1 MQATE
6 QAKAIRDQLPKDGLF
21 AGHEWRLPL
30 EAFPLEKKFS
40 RTLNQLGRVLHQFYR
55 AADLL
60 YRHSVAGKQ
69 PSWVAEWLE
78 RGKPAN
84 VIQRQRDEAIKT
96 DLPRVIRPDI
106 LLTENGWHITELDS
120 VPGGIGLTG
129 WMNATYP
136 NALGGS
142 NGMTEGFAGIFQK
155 NGSVHLMVSE
165 ESATYR
171 PEMEWLANHLGPR
184 FSVCEPDEAHLADGD
199 SAYRFFELFDLPN
212 IPHAEALL
220 DRAATGAIQLTA
232 PPKTHLEEKMLFA
245 LFWNRNLRE
254 FWQREL
260 GGKFMRL
267 LENVIPQTWLIDPA
281 PIPPHAAIPGLELT
295 DWRQLSELSQ
305 KQRHLILKLS
315 GFNERAWGARS
326 VRFGADLPLNEWA
339 AAVQEAIDHF
349 ETSPWILQRYEKP
362 RTVQHEWFDF
372 ERNER
377 TPMKGRARLCPYYFV
392 QSENEVNLGG
402 ILATICPADKKII
415 HGMKDAILAPC
426 GIAEKN

>member
-1 MQATE
+1 MQAAD
-6 QAKAIRDQLPKDGLF
+6 QAKAIRDQLPQDGLF
-21 AGHEWRLPL
+21 AGHEWRMPV
-30 EAFPLEKKFS
+30 EAFPLEEKFS
-40 RTLNQLGRVLHQFYR
+40 RDLKQLGRVLHQFYR

-69 PSWVAEWLE
+69 PAWVAEWLE
-78 RGKPAN
+78 HGKPAS
-84 VIQRQRDEAIKT
+84 VIERQRDEAFKT
-96 DLPRVIRPDI
+96 ALPRVIRPDI

-129 WMNATYP
+129 WLNATYP

-142 NGMTEGFAGIFQK
+142 NGMTEGFASIFQET
-155 NGSVHLMVSE
+155 GSVHLMVSQ

-171 PEMEWLANHLGPR
+171 PEMEWLATQLGPR
-184 FSVCEPDEAHLADGD
+184 FSVCEPDESHLADGD

-212 IPHAEALL
+212 IPRVEALL
-220 DRAATGAIQLTA
+220 DRAIAGDIHLTA

-281 PIPPHAAIPGLELT
+281 PLPPHAAIPGLELT
-295 DWRQLSELSQ
+295 DWRQLADLSQ

-326 VRFGADLPLNEWA
+326 VRFGADLSHNEWA
-339 AAVQEAIDHF
+339 TAVHEAIDHF
-349 ETSPWILQRYEKP
+349 ETTPWILQRYEKP
-362 RTVQHEWFDF
+362 RTVQHAWFDF
-372 ERNER
+372 DRNELI
-377 TPMKGRARLCPYYFV
+377 PMKGRARLCPYYFV
-392 QSENEVNLGG
+392 QGENDVNLGG
-402 ILATICPADKKII
+402 VLATICPSDKKII

-426 GIAEKN
+426 GIAVGN